1 MMRSR
6 TPVLTRTLEKRRFA
20 LEIEPLIGPG
30 RRAGMTLQALAD
42 QLNERGFRTTTG
54 RLWSP
59 ITVREVLWV
68 VEDLPRREALECGRE
83 EATQWAGARVIRA
96 SDDRACRKFF

>member
-1 MMRSR
+1 MMRQP
-6 TPVLTRTLEKRRFA
+6 TPVLTKTLEKRRFA

-59 ITVREVLWV
+59 ITVREVLWTV
-68 VEDLPRREALECGRE
+68 ADLPRREALESGRE
-83 EATQWAGARVIRA
+83 GATRWAGAQVVPA
-96 SDDRACRKFF
+96 SDAIRQEQ